1 MRLRIIS
8 LNKNTCCT
16 VKRRYGKSIIW
27 LWSAIIGTCFSLNI
41 VFAQNPSFNVQGK
54 LLNSRTNESISF
66 LVITANSQS
75 AEYRAISDDKG
86 GFLLEN
92 LPAGSYMLSISS
104 IHFQPKD
111 IQLVLNK
118 DTTINITLEPA
129 QRVLD
134 DVYITASESKG
145 LTSSSTIDR
154 KAMEHLQ
161 PSSFTDI
168 LELLPGGRAIDPK
181 LTAMNQIRLREVEEA
196 SAGYDISSLGT
207 AFYIDGSPINT
218 TANMQTTSGFTTTDP
233 HGSRNSTNKGVD
245 MRSIP
250 TDQIESVEI
259 VRGIPSVEYGD
270 LTSGLVKIT
279 RKKGNTP
286 YSVRMKADGFS
297 KLMAAGKGFY
307 FPEKNLSLN
316 ADIDFLDS
324 QSDPRDNYENFKR
337 LSGSIR
343 TEKLWETNQ
352 GEFAWNASID
362 YGTTI
367 DNQRTDPDN
376 SYALTDSYKSTYNR
390 VALSNHFTYKFANKS
405 VLKSLNLS
413 TNFSY
418 QNDLVDLVRWTQA
431 RTATVLINSLEEGA
445 HDARYVTPSY
455 AAELRVDGKPLN
467 AFVKARANFEFR
479 TKQINHQFKV
489 GAETNYS
496 KNYGEGQ
503 VYDLD
508 FPLRQ
513 DQTARPRAFNSIPA
527 MHNLSFFA
535 EDVMHMYVGDHTVNL
550 SAGLRGMGL
559 LSMDKQ
565 YSIANK
571 IHLDPRLNIKWTL
584 PQMEINQQR
593 LSIGFG
599 GGYGIHTKL
608 PTLNHLY
615 PDPIYEDII
624 QLNFY
629 HNNPEFRKA
638 NVMTYITDPT
648 NYDLAAAVNK
658 KWEINSDITFA
669 GNRLAI
675 TYFNEKMNSGFRNT
689 SRYRALDYR
698 RYDNTSID
706 AGNLTEAPETS
717 DFEYEEAR
725 EFMVYSINTNGGS
738 LDKEGIEYQFTTKR
752 FTSINTRFTL
762 NGAWFKSTYA
772 SSQPSYQAITQ
783 NVISDG
789 KVRQY
794 VGVYEED
801 AGNVRQQF
809 NTNLIVD
816 SYLPKLG
823 LTLSSS
829 VQSFWFTVRQQN
841 FNSGRP
847 TAYMDIQEEW
857 HPYTDAELSHPDL
870 QWLNIP
876 RHESTF
882 RKYRVPIDL
891 QVNLKATKEF
901 KNKVRISMF
910 VNRLFK
916 YAPNYESYGITQ
928 YRQDL
933 TAPYFGMELNFTL

>member
-1 MRLRIIS
+1 MKEKYEKLVIGGVLAIIS
-8 LNKNTCCT
+8 FFFSFTIVHAQT
-16 VKRRYGKSIIW
+16 TQ
-27 LWSAIIGTCFSLNI
+27 SAIR
-41 VFAQNPSFNVQGK
+41 GK
-54 LLNSRTNESISF
+54 LINSRTNEPVSF
-66 LVITANSQS
+66 LVVS
-75 AEYRAISDDKG
+75 AQRATIEYKAISNESG
-86 GFLLEN
+86 EFVLPN
-92 LPAGSYMLSISS
+92 LPTGNYTLSFTS
-104 IHFQPKD
+104 IHFKPQD
-111 IQLVLNK
+111 IQIALRR
-118 DTTINITLEPA
+118 DTSINIMLEPA
-129 QRVLD
+129 QRILD

-168 LELLPGGRAIDPK
+168 LELLPGGRAIDPQ
-181 LTAMNQIRLREVEEA
+181 LTVMNQIRLREVEEA
-196 SAGYDISSLGT
+196 SSGYDISSLGT

-218 TANMQTTSGFTTTDP
+218 TANMQSTEGFTSTDP
-233 HGSRNSTNKGVD
+233 HMSRNSTNKGVD

-270 LTSGLVKIT
+270 LTSGLIKIT

-286 YSVRMKADGFS
+286 YSARMKADGFS
-297 KLMAAGKGFY
+297 KLIAAGKGFY
-307 FPEKNLSLN
+307 FPDRKLSLN

-324 QSDPRDNYENFKR
+324 KSDPRDNYENYKR

-343 TEKLWETNQ
+343 TEKLWETSQ
-352 GEFAWNASID
+352 GEFTWNASID

-376 SYALTDSYKSTYNR
+376 SYELTDSYKSTYNR
-390 VALSNHFTYKFANKS
+390 IALSNQFTYKFDNES
-405 VLKSLNLS
+405 ILKSLNLS
-413 TNFSY
+413 TNISY

-431 RTATVLINSLEEGA
+431 RTPMVLINSLIEGA

-467 AFVKARANFEFR
+467 AFLKAGADFGFS
-479 TKQINHQFKV
+479 THQINHKIKV

-496 KNYGEGQ
+496 KNYGNGQ

-513 DQTARPRAFNSIPA
+513 EQTSRPRAFNSIPA

-535 EDVMHMYVGDHTVNL
+535 EDVMHLYIGNHTFNL

-571 IHLDPRLNIKWTL
+571 IHLDPRINVKWTL
-584 PQMEINQQR
+584 PEMEINQQR

-615 PDPIYEDII
+615 PDLIYEDII

-629 HNNPEFRKA
+629 HNNPAFRKA

-648 NYDLAAAVNK
+648 NLDLTAAVNK
-658 KWEINSDITFA
+658 KWEVNSDITFA
-669 GNRLAI
+669 GNRLSI
-675 TYFNEKMNSGFRNT
+675 TYFNEEMSSGFRNT
-689 SRYRALDYR
+689 SNFRALDYR
-698 RYDNTSID
+698 KYDNTSID
-706 AGNLTEAPETS
+706 AGNLTEVPETS
-717 DFEYEEAR
+717 DFAYENAR
-725 EFMVYSINTNGGS
+725 EFMAYSVNTNGS
-738 LDKEGIEYQFTTKR
+738 RLNKEGIEYQFTTKR
-752 FTSINTRFTL
+752 LTSINTRFTL

-772 SSQPSYQAITQ
+772 SSQPSYQAISRDIVT
-783 NVISDG
+783 DG
-789 KVRQY
+789 KIRQY
-794 VGVYEED
+794 VGIYEED
-801 AGNVRQQF
+801 AGNIRQQL
-809 NTNLIVD
+809 NSNLIID

-823 LTLSSS
+823 LILSTS
-829 VQSFWFTVRQQN
+829 VQSFWFQKRQQN
-841 FNSGRP
+841 YNSGMP
-847 TAYMDIQEEW
+847 IAYIDINEVV
-857 HPYTDAELSHPDL
+857 HTYTDADLSHPDL
-870 QWLNIP
+870 QWLNIV
-876 RHESTF
+876 RNESAF
-882 RKYRVPIDL
+882 REYIEPIDL
-891 QVNLKATKEF
+891 QVNLKVTKEF
-901 KNKVRISMF
+901 KNKLRLSMF

-933 TAPYFGMELNFTL
+933 TTPYFGMELNFTL

>member
-1 MRLRIIS
+1 ML
-8 LNKNTCCT
+8 
-16 VKRRYGKSIIW
+16 
-27 LWSAIIGTCFSLNI
+27 
-41 VFAQNPSFNVQGK
+41 AQDKQFNVQGT
-54 LLNSRTNESISF
+54 LINSRTNEGIPF
-66 LVITANSQS
+66 LVISGNSGAN
-75 AEYRAISDDKG
+75 EYKAISNEVG
-86 GFLLEN
+86 EFTLQN
-92 LPAGSYMLSISS
+92 LPIGNYTLSVSS
-104 IHFQPKD
+104 IHFKAKD
-111 IQLVLNK
+111 FQLFLRK
-118 DTTINITLEPA
+118 DTSLTLHLEPS

-145 LTSSSTIDR
+145 LTSSSRIDR

-181 LTAMNQIRLREVEEA
+181 LTVMNQIRLREVEDA
-196 SAGYDISSLGT
+196 SSGYDISSLGT

-218 TANMQTTSGFTTTDP
+218 TANMQTTQGFTSTDP

-297 KLMAAGKGFY
+297 KLVAAGKGFY
-307 FPEKNLSLN
+307 FPEHKLSLN
-316 ADIDFLDS
+316 TDIDFLDS
-324 QSDPRDNYENFKR
+324 KSDPRDNYENFKR

-343 TEKLWETNQ
+343 TEKLWDTNQ
-352 GEFAWNASID
+352 GELTWNSSID

-367 DNQRTDPDN
+367 DNQRSDPDN
-376 SYALTDSYKSTYNR
+376 SYELTDSYKSTYNR
-390 VALSNHFTYKFANKS
+390 VALSNSFRYKFANES
-405 VLKSLNLS
+405 ILKSLNLV
-413 TNFSY
+413 TNVSY
-418 QNDLVDLVRWTQA
+418 QHDLVDLTRWTQA
-431 RTATVLINSLEEGA
+431 RTATVLINSLVEGA

-455 AAELRVDGKPLN
+455 AADLTVEGKPLN
-467 AFVKARANFEFR
+467 AFIKATADFAFN
-479 TKQINHQFKV
+479 TQQINHQFKV
-489 GAETNYS
+489 GTETNYS
-496 KNYGEGQ
+496 KNYGNGQ
-503 VYDLD
+503 VYNLD

-513 DQTARPRAFNSIPA
+513 DQTSRPRAFNSIPA

-535 EDVMHMYVGDHTVNL
+535 ENVMHMYFGDHTVNL

-559 LSMDKQ
+559 LGMDKQ
-565 YSIANK
+565 YNIANK
-571 IHLDPRLNIKWTL
+571 IHLDPRINIKWTL
-584 PQMEINQQR
+584 PAMNVNQKR

-599 GGYGIHTKL
+599 GGYGLHTKL

-648 NYDLAAAVNK
+648 NYDLAAAINK
-658 KWEINSDITFA
+658 KWEINSDINFA

-675 TYFNEKMNSGFRNT
+675 TYFNEKMNSGFRSS

-698 RYDNTSID
+698 DYDNTSID
-706 AGNLTEAPETS
+706 AGNLTDAPETS
-717 DFEYEEAR
+717 DFEYEEVR
-725 EFMVYSINTNGGS
+725 EFIAYSLNTNGGS
-738 LDKEGIEYQFTTKR
+738 LNKEGIEYQFTTKR
-752 FTSINTRFTL
+752 LSSINTRFTL
-762 NGAWFKSTYA
+762 SGAWFKSTYA
-772 SSQPSYQAITQ
+772 SSQPSYQVITQ
-783 NVISDG
+783 DVISDG
-789 KVRQY
+789 KIRQY
-794 VGVYEED
+794 VGIYEENS
-801 AGNVRQQF
+801 GNVKQQF

-829 VQSFWFTVRQQN
+829 VQSFWFTSRQQN

-847 TAYMDIQEEW
+847 TAYMDIQEER

-882 RKYRVPIDL
+882 RKYTVPIDL

-901 KNKVRISMF
+901 KNKMRISMF

-928 YRQDL
+928 YRQNL